1 MKLTLLILTILL
13 CSCSKPETESKKL
26 KLACTNFPVK
36 WMVDYI
42 SGQTLENLYL
52 IPAGIDPAYWEPKDS
67 ELQELN
73 TCDMVFY
80 NGATY
85 EKWMETISL
94 SKTFDTSSKIK
105 ESFILISNVMEHEHN
120 GKKHSHDGIDF
131 NIWLNS
137 DLFIK
142 QAEAVEL
149 KLSSLVENPEIDFKA
164 NLKSLVAEIKDIK
177 QSLTECTQGQKS
189 FLASHPVYNYLANQL
204 DWKVTN
210 FHWEPDTM
218 PSEEEWLK
226 LKEAKK
232 HSSFMLWEDMPN
244 DEIRKKLIALN
255 IEVIVFRTC
264 GNTPPSGDFIKEM
277 KTNLENLKTALAK

>member
-1 MKLTLLILTILL
+1 MKLILLALTLLL
-13 CSCSKPETESKKL
+13 CSCSEPEAENKQL
-26 KLACTNFPVK
+26 KLACTNYPVK

-42 SGQTLENLYL
+42 SGQTLENIYL
-52 IPAGIDPAYWEPKDS
+52 IPADIDPAYWEPKDS

-85 EKWMETISL
+85 EKWMETVSL

-105 ESFILISNVMEHEHN
+105 DSFITISNAMEHEHN
-120 GKKHSHDGIDF
+120 GKTHSHDGIDF
-131 NIWLNS
+131 NIWLNF

-142 QAEAVEL
+142 QAEAVER
-149 KLSSLVENPEIDFKA
+149 KLSSLVKKPEIDFKS
-164 NLKSLVAEIKDIK
+164 NLESLIAEIKEIK
-177 QSLTECTQGQKS
+177 KSITECSQGQIN
-189 FLASHPVYNYLANQL
+189 FLSSHPVYNYLAKQQN
-204 DWKVTN
+204 WKVKS
-210 FHWEPDTM
+210 FHWEPDQM
-218 PSEEEWLK
+218 PNEEEWLK

-244 DEIRKKLIALN
+244 DEIRKKLIALD
-255 IEVIVFRTC
+255 IKIIVFRTC

-277 KTNLENLKTALAK
+277 KANVDNLKQALEK